1 MSFQGQRFEM
11 ATNGVQG
18 AVPGRQFHRQAIQ
31 RYFSLIAAFR
41 ALNEWLRMPS
51 RYANGVP

>member
-18 AVPGRQFHRQAIQ
+18 AVPGRQSHRQAIQ

-41 ALNEWLRMPS
+41 
-51 RYANGVP
+51 GIK